1 MEGLTILLVF
11 LVGWLIYDNYLL
23 GKKIDEILEILKNK
37 R

>member
-23 GKKIDEILEILKNK
+23 EKKIDEILEILKNK